1 MSFFSFSRK
10 PDEKP
15 AEFGKVLSAE
25 ERGVLDLG
33 IIAGSG
39 RYPVLLAEAARKA
52 GVKRIVV
59 AAFKDETDPVMEEL
73 ADICMWMRVGQ
84 LGRMISFFGQCGAK
98 GAIMAGQIAPSNL
111 FNLRP
116 DMKALLLLAKLK
128 ERNAESIFG
137 AIGAEMSKA
146 GTELLPATSFLEDA
160 MPGPG
165 LVAGPALP
173 RRSKMDIQYGYR
185 IAKEVSRLDI
195 GQSVVVKKGTVLA
208 VEAFEGTDATIARGG
223 QQSRGEGAVLVK
235 VSKPKQ
241 DMRFDVPVIGPRT
254 MESARA
260 SGISVVACE
269 ANRTLLLDKAEIS
282 RLAVLHKITV
292 YAAGEEMLAEDAA
305 APGGA

>member
-1 MSFFSFSRK
+1 MSFFSFTRHEAS
-10 PDEKP
+10 KP
-15 AEFGKVLSAE
+15 AEFGRVASAE
-25 ERGVLDLG
+25 ERGILDLG

-39 RYPVLLAEAARKA
+39 RYPLLLAQAARKA

-59 AAFKDETDPVMEEL
+59 AAFTGETDPAMEEL

-84 LGRMISFFGQCGAK
+84 LGKMITFFKQCGAK

-137 AIGAEMSKA
+137 AIGNELAAA
-146 GTELLPATSFLEDA
+146 GTQLLDATSFMEDS

-165 LVAGPALP
+165 LIAGPGLP
-173 RRSKMDIQYGYR
+173 RRSRMDVDYGYR

-195 GQSVVVKKGTVLA
+195 GQTVVVKKGTVLA
-208 VEAFEGTDATIARGG
+208 VEGFEGTDATIARGG
-223 QQSRGEGAVLVK
+223 KLGRDEGSVIVK

-260 SGISVVACE
+260 AGISVVACE
-269 ANRTLLLDKAEIS
+269 ARKTLLLDKDEIA
-282 RLAVLHKITV
+282 RLAAQHSITV
-292 YAAGEEMLAEDAA
+292 YAVGDEALTEPASN
-305 APGGA
+305 